1 MNSVFKGLS
10 YIWSNEQWRFSHP
23 SYVTLLY
30 ALVLTF
36 VLRPLCWTNWTQTQ
50 TNKEPLKLHAGQLWV
65 WIGCQT
71 LLQKY
76 FHSCK
81 FEKIPLA
88 YYPGPETWFLY
99 FHVGRSN
106 WRTQPS
112 CTDFNKKHIWL
123 IIDLWQTVSSIPF
136 SGDHGWFY
144 VPGKNPSTWFIYLPG
159 ER

>member
-1 MNSVFKGLS
+1 MEIFTSFLCHTPSCIGTYLWHCTNICTVGLH
-10 YIWSNEQWRFSHP
+10 YMR
-23 SYVTLLY
+23 
-30 ALVLTF
+30 